1 MIKKDSRN
9 TIRKRR
15 HNRVRRKVFGTAE
28 RPRLN
33 VYRSLQHIYAN
44 IIDDVNS
51 RTLVSASSLE
61 QELKEQVAGRNN
73 KETAKLV
80 GELAGKRAKALK
92 IEKVV
97 FDRGGY
103 KYHGR
108 VKELADAIR
117 DQGIEF

>member
-33 VYRSLQHIYAN
+33 VYRSLQHIYAH
-44 IIDDVNS
+44 IIDDVNN
-51 RTLVSASSLE
+51 RTLVSASSLDH
-61 QELKEQVAGRNN
+61 ELKDRVAGRNN

-92 IEKVV
+92 IDKVV